1 MSHSVLSYEQLRKAV
16 TGTAAAFR
24 SVTKLQ
30 PAVGQEGKIFPATYS
45 QGKYLTEKRRLSP
58 GAEPVDC
65 VLMASVQA
73 CANIGEEALLDAV
86 RSGRIELPLIEVDF
100 EDLNPSLRK
109 PFERITS
116 LQAPH
121 RLADAILRDSV
132 LPDGTRFS
140 SSEYASAWG
149 KANTWNATP
158 IYKLAPHALVFGLWG
173 SPKKPGGLGAKF
185 ERTIVSEIVAIDAIR
200 VDGREGFRIDPC
212 GASRAVK
219 VLPKDDGSFEVVGD
233 SRKEVK
239 GSVRPSEINHGN
251 VLWPSTKSVG
261 PTNAGIRCRFIEL
274 STVISLP
281 ALRRLKFPLDGNKQ
295 SDPAVDEL
303 ARSVLAAIGLC
314 SATLAAERGLDLRSR
329 CLLHEEEPRV
339 WELIDKPGSTPEKLI
354 FDAHNATALLRDA
367 LTSAEKAGLR
377 WQKEPIVLKPSKE
390 FGELIRLSQ
399 EREVAEEGEG
409 DSK

>member
-1 MSHSVLSYEQLRKAV
+1 MSQDASVLNYEQLFAAV

-30 PAVGQEGKIFPATYS
+30 PAVGPEGKIFPATYS
-45 QGKYLTEKRRLSP
+45 QGKYLTEKRRLAP

-65 VLMASVQA
+65 VLLSSVQA
-73 CANIGEEALLDAV
+73 CANLGEEALLEAV
-86 RSGRIELPLIEVDF
+86 RAGRIELPLVEVNF
-100 EDLNPSLRK
+100 EDLNPSLNK
-109 PFERITS
+109 PLESITS

-140 SSEYASAWG
+140 NSEHAKAWAS
-149 KANTWNATP
+149 ANTWNATP
-158 IYKLAPHALVFGLWG
+158 IYRLAPHALVFGIWG

-185 ERTIVSEIVAIDAIR
+185 ERTIVSEIVAIDTLR

-212 GASRAVK
+212 GASKDVK
-219 VLPKDDGSFEVVGD
+219 VLPKEDGSFEIASTTGKKD
-233 SRKEVK
+233 VK
-239 GSVRPSEINHGN
+239 GAVRPSEINHGN
-251 VLWPSTKSVG
+251 IPYDS
-261 PTNAGIRCRFIEL
+261 PNAGIRCRFIEQ

-281 ALRRLKFPLDGNKQ
+281 ALRRLKFPLDGNKR
-295 SDPAVDEL
+295 SDPAVDDIG
-303 ARSVLAAIGLC
+303 RTVLAAIGLC
-314 SATLAAERGLDLRSR
+314 AATLAAERGLDLRSR

-339 WELIDKPGSTPEKLI
+339 WELVDKPGSKPANLA
-354 FDAHNATALLRDA
+354 FDAQNATALLRDA
-367 LTSAEKAGLR
+367 VAAAEKAGLI

-390 FGELIRLSQ
+390 FGELIRQSQ

-409 DSK
+409 ESN

>member
-1 MSHSVLSYEQLRKAV
+1 VLSYEQLRKAV

-30 PAVGQEGKIFPATYS
+30 PAVGQEGKVFPATYS

-140 SSEYASAWG
+140 SSEYAMAWG

-200 VDGREGFRIDPC
+200 VDGREGYRIDPC
-212 GASRAVK
+212 GAKAAVK
-219 VLPKDDGSFEVVGD
+219 VVPKPNGTFEVVPAGK
-233 SRKEVK
+233 KEVK
-239 GSVRPSEINHGN
+239 GAVPPSKINHSN
-251 VLWPSTKSVG
+251 VPWDSS
-261 PTNAGIRCRFIEL
+261 NAGIRCRFIEQ

-295 SDPAVDEL
+295 SDPAVDDSG
-303 ARSVLAAIGLC
+303 RTVLAALGLC

-329 CLLHEEEPRV
+329 CLLHEEEPRI
-339 WELIDKPGSTPEKLI
+339 WELIDKPGGMPEKLA
-354 FDAHNATALLRDA
+354 FDAIQATALLRE
-367 LTSAEKAGLR
+367 SVVEAEKAGLV
-377 WQKEPIVLKPSKE
+377 WQKEPLILKPSKE
-390 FGELIRLSQ
+390 FRELIQESQ
-399 EREVAEEGEG
+399 EREVAEDGEG
-409 DSK
+409 DSN